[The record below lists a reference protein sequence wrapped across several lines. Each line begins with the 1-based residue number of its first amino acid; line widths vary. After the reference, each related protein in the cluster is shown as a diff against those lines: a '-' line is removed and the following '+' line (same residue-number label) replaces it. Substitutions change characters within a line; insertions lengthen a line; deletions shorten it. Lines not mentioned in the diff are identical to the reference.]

1 MEELGEAGLD
11 LLGFGPGSGEPEE
24 VIVGVAA
31 VAEPPEA
38 GIVKVPAG
46 QAALLLAKLARRG
59 AVTALAGA
67 AYRDRSP
74 CGTPGL

>member
-46 QAALLLAKLARRG
+46 QAVLLLAKLARRG
-59 AVTALAGA
+59 AVSRLRALPI
-67 AYRDRSP
+67 RSV
-74 CGTPGL
+74 TLRYPGL